1 MKITELVL
9 KRLVK
14 DNFNDFICFE
24 DSEFKTFGNVGWY
37 TNIPVTKQNDTI
49 IPKENSIKNL

>member
-24 DSEFKTFGNVGWY
+24 DSEFKTFGNVVILELKG
-37 TNIPVTKQNDTI
+37 NDANKLLEFSKI
-49 IPKENSIKNL
+49 VHANL